1 MGIYT
6 DQEQDGNLIDN
17 STKTDLIVEIKEII
31 DNYGTF
37 GVGEVEASCSPS
49 VPNQKGN
56 LNHLIEHFNKESVD
70 VEVWSEQLGES
81 VDDYSLTYE
90 ELDVET
96 LEEILELCQAWQE
109 INTEE

>member
-1 MGIYT
+1 MAIYT

-37 GVGEVEASCSPS
+37 GVAEVEASCSPS

-56 LNHLIEHFNKESVD
+56 LSHLIEYFHKERVN
-70 VEVWSEQLGES
+70 VEVYGNWENAI
-81 VDDYSLTYE
+81 DNYFLTYE
-90 ELDVET
+90 ELEIET

>member
-1 MGIYT
+1 MAIYT
-6 DQEQDGNLIDN
+6 EQEQDGNLIDN
-17 STKTDLIVEIKEII
+17 STKTETDLIVEIKEII

-37 GVGEVEASCSPS
+37 GIAEVEASCSPS

-56 LNHLIEHFNKESVD
+56 LSHLIEYFNKESVD
-70 VEVWSEQLGES
+70 VEVWNTRES
-81 VDDYSLTYE
+81 VDNYSLTYE

-96 LEEILELCQAWQE
+96 LEYILELCQEWQE

>member
-1 MGIYT
+1 MA
-6 DQEQDGNLIDN
+6 
-17 STKTDLIVEIKEII
+17 SKTDLIVEIKEII
-31 DNYGTF
+31 NNYGGFST
-37 GVGEVEASCSPS
+37 GEVEASCSPS

-56 LNHLIEHFNKESVD
+56 LSHLIEHFNKESVD

-81 VDDYSLTYE
+81 VDNYFLTYE

-96 LEEILELCQAWQE
+96 LEYILELCQAWQE